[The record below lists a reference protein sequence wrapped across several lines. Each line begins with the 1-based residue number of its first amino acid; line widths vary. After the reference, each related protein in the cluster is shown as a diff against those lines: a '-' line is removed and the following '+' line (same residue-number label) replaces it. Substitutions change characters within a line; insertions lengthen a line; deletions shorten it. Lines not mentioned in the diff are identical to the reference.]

1 MLYLGKYVLSERRK
15 VRGFMVWSENIIRRS
30 GEFKLNTF
38 NESVSCASYCYVI
51 LN

>member
-1 MLYLGKYVLSERRK
+1 MLYLGIYVLSEIGK
-15 VRGFMVWSENIIRRS
+15 VRGFMVWSENIIFRVVT
-30 GEFKLNTF
+30 KLNTF